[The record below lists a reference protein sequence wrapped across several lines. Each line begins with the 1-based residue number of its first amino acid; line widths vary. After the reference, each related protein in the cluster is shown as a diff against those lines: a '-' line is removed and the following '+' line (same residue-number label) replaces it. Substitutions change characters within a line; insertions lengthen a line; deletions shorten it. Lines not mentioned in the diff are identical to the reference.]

1 MHFIA
6 QHIKWIMLV
15 AGALTCTMI
24 YAAIAPEAAFLSNF
38 GEALAGGPA
47 AVLVVRNWGVLI
59 TLVGAM
65 LVYGAFHPPVRH
77 LVATVAVASKLC
89 FIALVLLSAEGRFLQ
104 HGAGMAIA
112 VDLVVVVL
120 LVLFLASR
128 DTQGSS

>member
-1 MHFIA
+1 MHFIV

-38 GEALAGGPA
+38 GEALSGGPA

-65 LVYGAFHPPVRH
+65 LIHAAFHPPVRR
-77 LVATVAVASKLC
+77 LVATVAVVSKLC
-89 FIALVLLSAEGRFLQ
+89 FIALVLLSADGRFLQ
-104 HGAGMAIA
+104 HGAGMAIG
-112 VDLVVVVL
+112 VDLLVVGLL
-120 LVLFLASR
+120 LVFLIAGRWSP
-128 DTQGSS
+128 